1 MLQIDRFASLYLV
14 SPLRMRSSKG
24 AASIPILMYHSVS
37 EVDESGRPAYYR
49 IATPPSLFANQMEYL
64 RQSGYRTC
72 TTAQALEL
80 LRSGA
85 ASATKAVVITFDD
98 GYLDFYTAAFPILNS
113 FGLSATVFLP
123 TGFIGDTTMQFNARD
138 CLSWP
143 QVREM
148 QKYGIAFG
156 SHTVSHPRLHG
167 LDKRMIESEVTRSRE
182 AIQEKTGEAVDT
194 FAYPYAFPQVD
205 RDFKTILRDIL
216 TSAGYR
222 NGVCTTVGRVRTGS
236 DRMFLARLPVNG
248 SDDSALFEAKLD
260 GAYDWVGGAQLAFKK
275 VRSLFG

>member
-1 MLQIDRFASLYLV
+1 
-14 SPLRMRSSKG
+14 
-24 AASIPILMYHSVS
+24 
-37 EVDESGRPAYYR
+37 
-49 IATPPSLFANQMEYL
+49 
-64 RQSGYRTC
+64 
-72 TTAQALEL
+72 
-80 LRSGA
+80 
-85 ASATKAVVITFDD
+85 
-98 GYLDFYTAAFPILNS
+98 
-113 FGLSATVFLP
+113 
-123 TGFIGDTTMQFNARD
+123 MQFNARD

-182 AIQEKTGEAVDT
+182 AIQEKTGESVDT

-205 RDFKTILRDIL
+205 RNFKTMLRDIL
-216 TSAGYR
+216 TGAGYR

-260 GAYDWVGGAQLAFKK
+260 GAYDWVGGAQLAFKR